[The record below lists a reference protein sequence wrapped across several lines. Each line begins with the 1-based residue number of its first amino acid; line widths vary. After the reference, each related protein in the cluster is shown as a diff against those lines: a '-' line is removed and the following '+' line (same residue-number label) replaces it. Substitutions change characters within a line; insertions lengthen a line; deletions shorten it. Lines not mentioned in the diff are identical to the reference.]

1 MLQAGRTLDGV
12 VEMRP
17 LLLATGLMVIAGA
30 CSGQAPRPPANLQAT
45 TIPTSSSTGPSGSA
59 SSSSSD
65 ATSYAVGSELAPG
78 TYVSVVFETPVTFTV
93 PDGWKVFEDEPGQFG
108 LARIANDAPCLCV
121 WRDVRA
127 AATSCAEA
135 PEPGIG
141 ANAKAIS
148 TWLAA
153 HRGIKAS
160 PVNTVEIGGLKG
172 YVLDIQIDP
181 TWTKTCSGRGPDPTV
196 PTLVGSG
203 ISTGV
208 AWEVGSDSRQRLY
221 LLDLP
226 AARGTI
232 AINEEVCCGADFD
245 AQTSADDAVV
255 TTFTFK

>member
-1 MLQAGRTLDGV
+1 
-12 VEMRP
+12 MRP
-17 LLLATGLMVIAGA
+17 LLLAAGLIIMAAA
-30 CSGQAPRPPANLQAT
+30 CSRQASSAPAKLEPTAT
-45 TIPTSSSTGPSGSA
+45 PTLTSSATGPSHST
-59 SSSSSD
+59 SSPSSD
-65 ATSYAVGSELAPG
+65 AASYPVGSELAPG
-78 TYVSVVFETPVTFTV
+78 TYGSAVFETPVTFTV

-108 LARIANDAPCLCV
+108 LARVANDAPCLCV

-141 ANAKAIS
+141 ADAKAIS

-160 PVNTVEIGGLKG
+160 PVKGVEVGGLNG

-181 TWTKTCSGRGPDPTV
+181 TWTKTCRGRGPDPTV

-203 ISTGV
+203 ISKGV
-208 AWEVGSDSRQRLY
+208 AWEVGGDSRQRLY
-221 LLDLP
+221 VLDLP
-226 AARGTI
+226 TAPGTI
-232 AINEEVCCGADFD
+232 AINEEICCGADFD

-255 TTFTFK
+255 TTFAFAG